1 MNIGRIAFVPD
12 LFAVVVFKVFK
23 METVKIPETWAI

>member
-12 LFAVVVFKVFK
+12 LLALVVFKTFK
-23 METVKIPETWAI
+23 METIKIPETWAI